1 MLFVD
6 LCAKNATRAIL
17 ARFTGLY
24 SARLCSSCASYVF
37 AGRVAD
43 YPRLLCEV
51 AGGCLP
57 LCYFLAGAVV
67 VYACRFLRQCLP
79 LVVSDIALNAPQLLL
94 ALVACHFLPVIAHFF
109 ACHFVEVFLGVMLRP
124 ALKIRVK
131 SMSAIYAADS
141 RNASKLQ

>member
-79 LVVSDIALNAPQLLL
+79 LVVSNIALNAPQLLF
-94 ALVACHFLPVIAHFF
+94 ALVACHFLPVVVHGLPA
-109 ACHFVEVFLGVMLRP
+109 HFVEVLLGVVFFHS
-124 ALKIRVK
+124 LKIRIK
-131 SMSAIYAADS
+131 
-141 RNASKLQ
+141 